1 MLKLR
6 IENFDQLPDGGPIEF
21 AADRRGF
28 DFGRD
33 QHLDWTLP
41 DQTGVISRKHCE
53 VRFFEQAYWLFDM
66 STNGT
71 FVNRSAKRVQSPYR
85 LNDGDELRIG
95 EYIVSVKLLSTEP
108 SPLVLK
114 PERATPAFHA
124 PRGGNLWDTDD
135 VAPPPIDPRELMP
148 PQPEIRRAPDYLQQI
163 VELPPVIEPA
173 QLVKPVPPRAP
184 YVPPSAMDIWNT
196 APASAPEAG
205 VPAPDPQ
212 HEPREVQAAPPPR
225 MPPPARAPREEQEL
239 PFRPSLAVSHDE
251 PGPSP
256 VPLSIDSRQSAPQLS
271 DMPAATS
278 SASNSELL
286 QRLAKGAGV
295 SPDVFRGRDSGDV
308 AEEVG
313 QLLNLF
319 CGNLMRLLNARAAAK
334 TVSKSGS
341 RTLIQSRD
349 NNPLKFMPTAEEA
362 LRIMLAPPTPSYLSA
377 QKSVEGGFHDIQS
390 HQLAMLAAMQRAA
403 SDLLESISP
412 DAIRKAAGEGK
423 KSLLP
428 VGKGRYWETF
438 TEIWEAK
445 AAGKDYGM
453 LSAFL
458 DAFAARYDEETRGK

>member
-1 MLKLR
+1 MLKLK

-71 FVNRSAKRVQSPYR
+71 FVNKSAKRVQSPYR

-108 SPLVLK
+108 SPLVLM
-114 PERATPAFHA
+114 PDRATPAVHT
-124 PRGGNLWDTDD
+124 PRGGSLWDTDD
-135 VAPPPIDPRELMP
+135 AAPPPIDPRELMP
-148 PQPEIRRAPDYLQQI
+148 PQPEIRRAPDFLQQI
-163 VELPPVIEPA
+163 VELPPVIEPP
-173 QLVKPVPPRAP
+173 QVVKPAPPRVP

-196 APASAPEAG
+196 APASTPEAG
-205 VPAPDPQ
+205 VPAAAPP
-212 HEPREVQAAPPPR
+212 HEPRQVQVAPPPQV
-225 MPPPARAPREEQEL
+225 PPPVPLPGDAQEL
-239 PFRPSLAVSHDE
+239 PFKPSLAANHDE
-251 PGPSP
+251 QRPSRSP
-256 VPLSIDSRQSAPQLS
+256 AVDSRQSTPQQS
-271 DMPAATS
+271 GMPAATS

-295 SPDVFRGRDSGDV
+295 SPDVFRGRDSGEV

-313 QLLNLF
+313 HLLNLF

-362 LRIMLAPPTPSYLSA
+362 LRIMLSPPTPSYLPA
-377 QKSVEGGFHDIQS
+377 QKSVESGFQDIQS
-390 HQLAMLAAMQRAA
+390 HQLATLSAMQRAA

-412 DAIRKAAGEGK
+412 DAVRKAAGEGK

-428 VGKGRYWETF
+428 AGKGKYWESF